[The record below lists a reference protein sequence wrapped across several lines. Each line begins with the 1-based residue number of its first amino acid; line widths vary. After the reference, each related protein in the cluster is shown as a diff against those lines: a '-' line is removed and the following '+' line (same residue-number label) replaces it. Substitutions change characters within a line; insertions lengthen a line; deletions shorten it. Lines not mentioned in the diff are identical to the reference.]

1 MKNKEKLVYF
11 FMGLVVLIVF
21 FTSKLAKD
29 LNYHKIFG
37 KPIVTYKKIKVYV
50 PNARVLESKNLK
62 RTNAYNNN
70 NKYFQLG
77 VLGLAILIFMKRK
90 ELTAYGTAKWAS
102 MREIKNMDLEK
113 PNGVVLGMK
122 NGKILTHAGPEHLM
136 MMAPTRMGKGINTVL
151 PTLWSWDKS
160 VIVNDIKGECWDLT
174 SGYRKEK
181 FGHKCIYFNPLD
193 DSGEGASYNPLDR
206 IALKTK
212 RELKDVKIIAQTL
225 LDVSGKGEE
234 DHWITSAINL
244 LVGVIL
250 HVKYENEN
258 ASMNDVIKFLTN
270 PLLPVVD
277 EIGNVL
283 GMYKDEKG
291 NVLQDEKLVHK
302 HGDKK
307 LFKKIYGESVE
318 LHPIVGGIFGTIY
331 KTPDKERGSI
341 LSTCINK
348 LQIFRDPQIAG
359 NISKSDFTPKEIMK
373 NKVSLYLVTPPEA
386 IDMTRAL
393 FRLIITQTIYDLT
406 GVMKFDK
413 FLDDD
418 MSYLDKLKL
427 NITMF
432 FRKVFIKAGEK
443 NRILFLI
450 DEFPSLG
457 KLEILEKALAYIA
470 GYGLKVLLITQSI
483 NQLSK
488 IYGKENSILDNCHV
502 QMYLTPNDSETP
514 AMISKMLGTYTE
526 QINNKS
532 RKMGELVGGNV
543 SESLVSRPLMTPG
556 EVRTLPYEKVI
567 LFVAGKNPILA
578 DKIFYF
584 KLNRFK
590 NCKNY
595 RVPTR
600 KDDVVEKLIKLDE
613 RITSSFAEK
622 IISYGGIEK
631 TTLILDNLDQKKFK
645 NEMKELKE
653 LEPNFLIEL
662 SEKIMLK
669 KELTKKEL
677 HQYQILNQNF
687 DNFNKTMFL
696 ELLNDYS
703 IKGIVELLERVLN
716 GDKRVF
722 ETIGRNYCV
731 EREIN
736 KVTIQDVYNILKAV
750 EYHFDKGK
758 NREISE
764 EEKLFI
770 DKYDIPD
777 QRVSLNMLIKLING
791 YSTKEIFKL
800 LQEIDPKEIGERLK
814 KYEIVNEDVLFDIVT
829 EIIKGKK
836 ERDRKLTEAEEKVVD
851 EFFESPLFI
860 RNTILTRGL
869 LTQFLLQYDT
879 QNVAEKLRTIGK
891 KELINEIANYS
902 SLDSDILYEII
913 RKMTAKDEIEKPKE
927 KIKEKSKDEERK
939 ELLEKL
945 KEFLPIEEHEIVSK
959 IIEKNTPDNFLNSK
973 EIEELGIKEFLDMYV
988 EEYGIEELKKV
999 DVKKLKIKI
1008 DRLTSFDYEEVK
1020 RIIQSILSNEEEMDL
1035 MDL

>member
-1 MKNKEKLVYF
+1 
-11 FMGLVVLIVF
+11 
-21 FTSKLAKD
+21 
-29 LNYHKIFG
+29 
-37 KPIVTYKKIKVYV
+37 
-50 PNARVLESKNLK
+50 
-62 RTNAYNNN
+62 
-70 NKYFQLG
+70 
-77 VLGLAILIFMKRK
+77 
-90 ELTAYGTAKWAS
+90 
-102 MREIKNMDLEK
+102 
-113 PNGVVLGMK
+113 
-122 NGKILTHAGPEHLM
+122 
-136 MMAPTRMGKGINTVL
+136 
-151 PTLWSWDKS
+151 
-160 VIVNDIKGECWDLT
+160 
-174 SGYRKEK
+174 
-181 FGHKCIYFNPLD
+181 
-193 DSGEGASYNPLDR
+193 
-206 IALKTK
+206 
-212 RELKDVKIIAQTL
+212 
-225 LDVSGKGEE
+225 
-234 DHWITSAINL
+234 
-244 LVGVIL
+244 
-250 HVKYENEN
+250 
-258 ASMNDVIKFLTN
+258 
-270 PLLPVVD
+270 
-277 EIGNVL
+277 
-283 GMYKDEKG
+283 
-291 NVLQDEKLVHK
+291 
-302 HGDKK
+302 
-307 LFKKIYGESVE
+307 
-318 LHPIVGGIFGTIY
+318 
-331 KTPDKERGSI
+331 
-341 LSTCINK
+341 
-348 LQIFRDPQIAG
+348 
-359 NISKSDFTPKEIMK
+359 
-373 NKVSLYLVTPPEA
+373 
-386 IDMTRAL
+386 
-393 FRLIITQTIYDLT
+393 
-406 GVMKFDK
+406 
-413 FLDDD
+413 
-418 MSYLDKLKL
+418 
-427 NITMF
+427 
-432 FRKVFIKAGEK
+432 
-443 NRILFLI
+443 
-450 DEFPSLG
+450 
-457 KLEILEKALAYIA
+457 
-470 GYGLKVLLITQSI
+470 
-483 NQLSK
+483 
-488 IYGKENSILDNCHV
+488 
-502 QMYLTPNDSETP
+502 
-514 AMISKMLGTYTE
+514 
-526 QINNKS
+526 
-532 RKMGELVGGNV
+532 
-543 SESLVSRPLMTPG
+543 G

-613 RITSSFAEK
+613 RITPSFAEK

-631 TTLILDNLDQKKFK
+631 ITLILDNLDQKKFK

-696 ELLNDYS
+696 ELLNDFS

-731 EREIN
+731 EREID

-791 YSTKEIFKL
+791 YSSKEIFKL

-814 KYEIVNEDVLFDIVT
+814 KYEIVNEDVLFDIVI

-891 KELINEIANYS
+891 KELINEITKYS
-902 SLDSDILYEII
+902 SLDSDILYEIV
-913 RKMTAKDEIEKPKE
+913 RKLTAKDEIEKPKE

-959 IIEKNTPDNFLNSK
+959 IIEKNTPDNFLNSE
-973 EIEELGIKEFLDMYV
+973 EIEGLGIKEFLDMYA